1 MKIFRSI
8 FIPSLSFSLQT
19 VDLAV
24 TTNRDESQEDSL
36 VMINIMIDEV
46 IRLSDPI
53 KKRQKFLQFYASCSS
68 DYQQS
73 DTHLIDDKKF
83 ETQLL
88 GCTLDDQ
95 KRIKRRV
102 KNLMNLYRQEMCEG
116 QEQPPY
122 E

>member
-1 MKIFRSI
+1 
-8 FIPSLSFSLQT
+8 
-19 VDLAV
+19 
-24 TTNRDESQEDSL
+24 
-36 VMINIMIDEV
+36 MINIMIDEV

-116 QEQPPY
+116 QEQHPY